1 MHEERLFKPA
11 LIGGVLLGILS
22 SLPLVNCLC
31 CVWVI
36 AGGILAAHLYVKQSP
51 VSVTL
56 GRGVSLGLLTGCIGT
71 LVIALFS
78 IPLQML
84 MTPGGGLVEQI
95 RQSMNQLPNV
105 PAETRQLFEELSTHA
120 GIIYAFGFIFMLGFC
135 SLFGMVGGAIGV
147 ALFEKR
153 KSGNSDAPTPPYHPP
168 EVVPPPPPPA
178 PPTE

>member
-1 MHEERLFKPA
+1 MNEERLFKPA
-11 LIGGVLLGILS
+11 LIGGILLGILS

-51 VSVTL
+51 ISVTL

-71 LVIALFS
+71 FVIALFS

-84 MTPGGGLVEQI
+84 MSPGSGLLDQV
-95 RQSMNQLPNV
+95 RQSMNQIPNV
-105 PAETRQLFEELSTHA
+105 PPETRQVFESLSAHA
-120 GIIYAFGFIFMLGFC
+120 GIIYVFGFIFMLGFC
-135 SLFGMVGGAIGV
+135 CLFGMAGGAIGV

-153 KSGNSDAPTPPYHPP
+153 KPGSGDAPSYEPP
-168 EVVPPPPPPA
+168 ENIPPPPPP
-178 PPTE
+178 TE

>member
-1 MHEERLFKPA
+1 MNEERLFKPA
-11 LIGGVLLGILS
+11 LTGGVLLGILS

-36 AGGILAAHLYVKQSP
+36 AGGILAAHLYVRQSS

-56 GRGVSLGLLTGCIGT
+56 GRGVSLGLLTGFIGA

-84 MTPGGGLVEQI
+84 VSPGSGLVEQM
-95 RQSMNQLPNV
+95 RQSIHQFPNV
-105 PAETRQLFEELSTHA
+105 PPETRRMFEDLSAHA

-135 SLFGMVGGAIGV
+135 CLFGMAGGAIGV
-147 ALFEKR
+147 AIFEKR
-153 KSGNSDAPTPPYHPP
+153 RPGGSDAPPSYHPP
-168 EVVPPPPPPA
+168 EVLPPPPPPA
-178 PPTE
+178 GPGE